1 MVAAAAA
8 LLAGAGIATQP
19 AFQASKGLHGSTLFT
34 LSLPVSRLRLLSVRA
49 GLGWSLVIAFVVAR
63 CTALWFD
70 FPTETLST
78 MLQQAVD
85 LVICSTGLYAF
96 PTLFATFLDEQW
108 RYFGSMS
115 MMFGL
120 RYLFTQ
126 PVFPPSLNLMR
137 AMGEDSPIVSHSMPW
152 AAMAFS
158 LGLAAVLFYAALKIV
173 QRREY

>member
-1 MVAAAAA
+1 
-8 LLAGAGIATQP
+8 
-19 AFQASKGLHGSTLFT
+19 
-34 LSLPVSRLRLLSVRA
+34 
-49 GLGWSLVIAFVVAR
+49 
-63 CTALWFD
+63 
-70 FPTETLST
+70 